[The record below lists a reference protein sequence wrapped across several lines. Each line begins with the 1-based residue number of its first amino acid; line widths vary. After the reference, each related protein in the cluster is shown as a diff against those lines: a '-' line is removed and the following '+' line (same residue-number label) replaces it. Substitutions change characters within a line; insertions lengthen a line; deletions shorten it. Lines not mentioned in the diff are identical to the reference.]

1 MRKISLLLMGVIVV
15 NSLLSQPK
23 ISFSDLMIKTE
34 LNPKLI
40 ANARVEAGKANLP
53 ISIYIPN
60 KAFIEAKDIEDG
72 KVVYSVI
79 TNFAHP
85 EKGGYTAFFDEVSK
99 KFDLSKAKIQYSN
112 GYVVDNSGESIKLN
126 NQSQPTKILLVPDW
140 TLDRVLAFDY
150 ETGNL
155 VDTAFI
161 PPDPP
166 RLQSPKH
173 AIQKSK
179 SRILV
184 SDQLSDVVQE
194 YDTSGYFVKTFAPAS
209 GVNNAILDNIRG
221 ICFRPNR
228 NLLVCNAGGSAG
240 SQNTVQQFDTAGVFV
255 NTFMSQSV
263 NSPFSLLYRPGDI
276 LLGNSSGNPK
286 IFKYDFEGV
295 LIGPFTTTTLNF
307 VQQLWRNPDGTIV
320 ACEFSGTGSGLKVF
334 DSTGNLITTLA
345 GVTGNRGVFR
355 LPNGNYLTTNSAGL
369 FEIDDTTGL
378 LVRQI
383 YAGGSLQYIDIF
395 DRSPDGGQVTAS
407 VNFLEGWN
415 LFSIPIFTNNMSVDS
430 LLVGKSSPVYTYN
443 NGYQSVDTIKNGS
456 GYWVKFPTGKTLDLI
471 GTSVVNT
478 NVTVTQGWNLI
489 GTFNNSV
496 PVEAITSNPPNIIA
510 SNFYG
515 YNNGYFVASELLP
528 GKGYWIKVNQNGTLN
543 LPSTLV
549 KNSELVSQN
558 AEFEKF
564 NRIIISDAENNNAIL
579 YLTGSEINSS
589 RYELPPIPPNGVFD
603 VRFSSDRYVENIN
616 NLSKELVINTFA
628 YPIKIKVEGIE
639 IRLRDLINGKLVD
652 VRLKDGEEI
661 VIENSKMNKFLVEAI
676 GHPSKFEL
684 YQNFPNPFNASTVIR
699 FHLSESNFTT
709 LKIYDLFGK
718 EVATLIN
725 DKLSAGTY
733 EVKFSSDDLKDKSLS
748 SGIYFYQLKSGK
760 YSEMK
765 KMILLK

>member
-1 MRKISLLLMGVIVV
+1 MIKVSFLFFCVIVV
-15 NSLLSQPK
+15 NNLLSQPK

-99 KFDLSKAKIQYSN
+99 KFDLSKARIQYSN

-228 NLLVCNAGGSAG
+228 NLLVCNAGGPAG
-240 SQNTVQQFDTAGVFV
+240 SRNTVQQFDTAGVFV

-355 LPNGNYLTTNSAGL
+355 LPNGNYLTTNSAGI
-369 FEIDDTTGL
+369 FEIDDTTGA

-383 YAGGSLQYIDIF
+383 YAGASLQYIDIF

-407 VNFLEGWN
+407 VNFIEGWN

-430 LLVGKSSPVYTYN
+430 LLIGRTSPVYTYN
-443 NGYQSVDTIKNGS
+443 NGYQSVDTIKIGS
-456 GYWVKFPTGKTLDLI
+456 GYWVKFPTSRTLNLI
-471 GTSVVNT
+471 GTAVANT
-478 NVTVTQGWNLI
+478 NVNVSQGWNLI
-489 GTFNNSV
+489 GTFNNNV
-496 PVEAITSNPPNIIA
+496 PVASITSNPPNIIT

-515 YNNGYFVASELLP
+515 YNNGYFVATELLP
-528 GKGYWIKVNQNGTLN
+528 GKGYWIKVSQNGTLN
-543 LPSTLV
+543 LPTTFV
-549 KNSELVSQN
+549 KSADFIKQN
-558 AEFEKF
+558 EEFEKF
-564 NRIIISDAENNNAIL
+564 NRIIISDADNNKTIL
-579 YLTGSEINSS
+579 YLTNSEISS
-589 RYELPPIPPNGVFD
+589 SKYELPPIPPSGVFD
-603 VRFSSDRYVENIN
+603 ARFTSDRFVENISDGN
-616 NLSKELVINTFA
+616 IELSVNTPS

-639 IRLRDLINGKLVD
+639 VRLRDLINGKLVD
-652 VRLKDGEEI
+652 VKLKDGEEI
-661 VIENSKMNKFLVEAI
+661 IIENSKLNKFTVESMTL
-676 GHPSKFEL
+676 PLRFEL
-684 YQNFPNPFNASTVIR
+684 YQNYPNPFNPTTTIK
-699 FHLSESNFTT
+699 FKLPESGFTT

-718 EVATLIN
+718 EVTTLIN
-725 DKLSAGTY
+725 DKLDAGTY
-733 EVKFSSDDLKDKSLS
+733 EVKFSTNDLKDKSLA